1 MSSSGVLQG
10 AYTPFATK
18 GSPYYP
24 YAKAVG
30 LYGLSGKMAKRLS
43 EKKPLEMARKRRS
56 LRLWVVP
63 CVVIILIAGG
73 LATYFWLPRSYF
85 WRLRSYFWR
94 PQSVEY
100 TLPVEETSRW
110 KAGPDDIDAF
120 ADTMVVQAKEV
131 LIGLG
136 IPPEVIKEV
145 RLSKGEDPHLRWEVQ
160 SKVPDALP
168 LALCNLSLTHLA
180 HELGG
185 AVIEGS
191 EDRQGNVLWLR
202 VGLNNKQTNL
212 FRLEQNKE
220 LERLAGRIAIVIDDF
235 GYQDQNLILSFCK
248 LPQPITFSIFPGEKH
263 TAWIAQQAIEKNH
276 GVMVHL
282 PMEPIDYPA
291 RDPGPNAIFSDYAPE
306 KIVEL
311 TQKALASVPY
321 AKGMNNHMG
330 SRLTQNFEAMK
341 AVLRVV
347 QRWNFFFVDSVTSPQ
362 SVAYAIARDMGI
374 PCGRNA
380 MFLDIAEDED
390 AVVKRLYRLAARAR
404 HEGTAIGIG
413 QAKFNTLHALQR
425 MLPELTEQGFV
436 FVLAEEAVKEV
447 RSEK

>member
-1 MSSSGVLQG
+1 
-10 AYTPFATK
+10 
-18 GSPYYP
+18 
-24 YAKAVG
+24 
-30 LYGLSGKMAKRLS
+30 MAKRLS
-43 EKKPLEMARKRRS
+43 EKRPLKMARKRRS

-63 CVVIILIAGG
+63 CAIIILIVGG
-73 LATYFWLPRSYF
+73 LVAYFWLPRSYF
-85 WRLRSYFWR
+85 WRLRSYFLR

-100 TLPVEETSRW
+100 ALPVEETPGW
-110 KAGPDDIDAF
+110 KAGPEDIVAF
-120 ADTMVVQAKEV
+120 ADTMAVQAKDV

-136 IPPEVIKEV
+136 VPLEVIKEV
-145 RLSKGEDPHLRWEVQ
+145 RLSKGEEPHLRWEVQ

-168 LALCNLSLTHLA
+168 LSVCNLSLTHLA

-185 AVIEGS
+185 MVIEGS
-191 EDRQGNVLWLR
+191 EDRRGNVLWLR
-202 VGLNNKQTNL
+202 VGLNDKQTNL
-212 FRLEQNKE
+212 FRLEQSEE
-220 LERLAGRIAIVIDDF
+220 LERIAGRIAIVIDDF
-235 GYQDQNLILSFCK
+235 GYQEQNLVLSFCE

-306 KIVEL
+306 KIAEL
-311 TQKALASVPY
+311 TQNALASVPY

-330 SRLTQNFEAMK
+330 SRITQNFEAMK
-341 AVLRVV
+341 AVLQVV
-347 QRWNFFFVDSVTSPQ
+347 KRWNFFFIDSVTSPQ
-362 SVAYAIARDMGI
+362 SVAYAIARDMSI
-374 PCGRNA
+374 PSDRNA
-380 MFLDIAEDED
+380 LFLDIVEDED

-413 QAKFNTLHALQR
+413 HAKLNTLHALQR

-436 FVLAEEAVKEV
+436 FVLAEEAVHP
-447 RSEK
+447 SDP